1 MRKIICLDIETTG
14 LDRVVDEIL
23 QLTIID
29 GEGKTLYN
37 QYYKPEW
44 YKEWPEAMA
53 VNNITPDSLKD
64 KPFFK
69 DCISDIQQIIDGA
82 DTIITYNGIWFDIP
96 MLEFKGIKFP
106 EDYQSIDVK
115 QEYAEYMAIWNEK
128 VNGWKWWKL
137 TEAAKYFKI
146 EYKAHDSLGDTQA
159 TLEVWKRMEA
169 WKRPL
174 DSDLWK
180 TGDRIYCP
188 SYEKM
193 HTKIKQLRE
202 AGIDATQGTEPMI
215 LIVREVRR

>member
-1 MRKIICLDIETTG
+1 MSTICLAIETTG

-23 QLTIID
+23 QLSIID
-29 GEGKTLYN
+29 ENENILYN
-37 QYYKPEW
+37 QYFAPEW
-44 YKEWPEAMA
+44 KAEWPEAMA
-53 VNNITPDSLKD
+53 VNHIIPEMLAG
-64 KPFFK
+64 KPHFK
-69 DCISDIQQIIDGA
+69 DCLPQIQSIIDDA
-82 DTIITYNGIWFDIP
+82 DTIVTYNGEWFDIP

-146 EYKAHDSLGDTQA
+146 EYRAHDSLEDTQA
-159 TLEVWKRMEA
+159 TLEVRKRMEV

-180 TGDRIYCP
+180 AGDRIYCP

-202 AGIDATQGTEPMI
+202 AGIEATQGTEPMI
-215 LIVREVRR
+215 LIVREIHR